1 MFITYE
7 TSKTFMDLSVQNK
20 LLKAKNGGFSLT
32 SLNKYNL
39 PKINQKD
46 SKSNESEEMWNYKDL
61 VIQIVYSQQ

>member
-46 SKSNESEEMWNYKDL
+46 SKSNESEEM
-61 VIQIVYSQQ
+61 